1 MALGI
6 DGATFG
12 YDIAGTQAF
21 INELKAS
28 YLDTAASDARNTDE
42 ILSTVDESWVGQ
54 AAEDFKTALNE
65 DGNALAKTL
74 EDLYY
79 QLENQINN
87 ISSSIADIDSG
98 LMSNL
103 RK

>member
-12 YDIAGTQAF
+12 YDLAGTQAF
-21 INELKAS
+21 LRELKAS
-28 YLDTAASDARNTDE
+28 YLDQAAADARNTDE
-42 ILSTVDESWVGQ
+42 IFTSIDESWVGQ

-65 DGNALAKTL
+65 DGNALSKTL
-74 EDLYY
+74 EELYY

-87 ISSSIADIDSG
+87 ISASIADIDSG

>member
-12 YDIAGTQAF
+12 YDIAGTQQF
-21 INELKAS
+21 LSELKAS
-28 YLDTAASDARNTDE
+28 YLDQAAADARNTDE
-42 ILSTVDESWVGQ
+42 IFTSVDESWVGQ
-54 AAEDFKTALNE
+54 AAEDFKTALNQ
-65 DGNALAKTL
+65 DGNALSKTL
-74 EDLYY
+74 EELYY

>member
-12 YDIAGTQAF
+12 YDIAGTQQF
-21 INELKAS
+21 LNELKAS
-28 YLDTAASDARNTDE
+28 YLDQAAQDARNTND
-42 ILSTVDESWVGQ
+42 ILAAVDQSWAGQ

-74 EDLYY
+74 EELYY

-98 LMSNL
+98 LMSSL

>member
-12 YDIAGTQAF
+12 YDIAGTQQF
-21 INELKAS
+21 LNELRAS
-28 YLDTAASDARNTDE
+28 YLDRAAADARNTDS
-42 ILSTVDESWVGQ
+42 ILSAVDESWVGQ
-54 AAEDFKTALNE
+54 AAEDFKTALNN
-65 DGNALAKTL
+65 DGNALSRTL
-74 EDLYY
+74 EELYE
-79 QLENQINN
+79 QLQNQINN
-87 ISSSIADIDSG
+87 IASSIADTDSG